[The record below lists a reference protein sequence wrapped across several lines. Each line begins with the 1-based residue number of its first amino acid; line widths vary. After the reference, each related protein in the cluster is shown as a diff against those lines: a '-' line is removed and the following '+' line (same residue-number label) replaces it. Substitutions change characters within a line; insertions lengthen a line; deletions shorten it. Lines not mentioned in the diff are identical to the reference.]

1 MGYVKVRA
9 RKTTCQALKKYL
21 EKDGR
26 AEEISTFNCSEK
38 NWDRDMQETKETY
51 DKTEGNQLFHIMQ
64 SFENEPDNPNY
75 NPDEVHQAGK
85 EFAKKYAD
93 EGYEVVIVT
102 HTDTDNLHNHI
113 VINSVNSETGEKL
126 DIWKA
131 EKKEIR
137 DRNDEICK
145 EHGLRTL
152 KESTREKYKQE
163 REESRLPQR
172 MNNRQY
178 WENVRTENGAKPTE
192 RQEKENRLREKMD
205 KFAENAKSDKDM
217 EKYGI
222 EISKEY
228 NNGVITYM
236 DKDTG
241 YKMKGKYFGDLNR
254 NELNDLY
261 ERNIELEKEQE
272 REKEFERERDREEN
286 SRDYSRSNY
295 DRGYGR

>member
-9 RKTTCQALKKYL
+9 RKTTCTALKKYL
-21 EKDGR
+21 EKNDR
-26 AEEISTFNCSEK
+26 AEEISTFNCSE
-38 NWDRDMQETKETY
+38 NHWDKDMQETKETY

-75 NPDEVHQAGK
+75 NADEVHQAGK
-85 EFAKKYAD
+85 DFAKKYAAL
-93 EGYEVVIVT
+93 GYEVVVVT
-102 HTDTDNLHNHI
+102 HNDTDNLHNHI

-163 REESRLPQR
+163 REERRLPQR

-178 WENVRTENGAKPTE
+178 WENVRTEEGAKPTE

-205 KFAENAKSDKDM
+205 KFSKNAKSDKDM

-254 NELNDLY
+254 EELNNLY
-261 ERNIELEKEQE
+261 ERNIELEREQE
-272 REKEFERERDREEN
+272 IERERDREQES
-286 SRDYSRSNY
+286 SRDHSRY
-295 DRGYGR
+295 DRGDYGR